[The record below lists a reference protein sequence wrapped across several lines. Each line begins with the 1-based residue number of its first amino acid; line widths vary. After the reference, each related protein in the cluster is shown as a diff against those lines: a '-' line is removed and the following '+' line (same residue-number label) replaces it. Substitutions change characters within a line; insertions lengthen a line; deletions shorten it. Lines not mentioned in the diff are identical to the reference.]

1 MSTDIIYC
9 ESDQKYCAFNGAPTT
24 TVMQVQLPKEPPTAN
39 TMCRQFA
46 VKGYLTATV
55 MRSLSGLLCFESGPQ
70 QPLQCA
76 TYEFCFW
83 RENTHMVPFC
93 NYCHTKSV
101 TSSHPSSRWYGS
113 WFTQLA
119 NHLRDAFR
127 ELWTRLRCVLCK
139 GLFFTYSL
147 ARDAHM
153 ECYSKQIPNSFL
165 LVHVPVCRSFTANK
179 RGCCSPS
186 NTSLSC
192 QNFFCHVW
200 VWDQLF
206 ALSKFV
212 CFLMRDIAKQSFW
225 SQIRIKTLNNV
236 WLNTKI
242 ISTQLHCWLLTWYNV
257 VFIIG
262 IFIFGFVIS
271 LRKRHFPFLWIDN
284 FFSWKP
290 NVYLKIT

>member
-139 GLFFTYSL
+139 GLFLHILWPGTPTWN
-147 ARDAHM
+147 A
-153 ECYSKQIPNSFL
+153 I
-165 LVHVPVCRSFTANK
+165 
-179 RGCCSPS
+179 
-186 NTSLSC
+186 
-192 QNFFCHVW
+192 
-200 VWDQLF
+200 
-206 ALSKFV
+206 LSKFLIV
-212 CFLMRDIAKQSFW
+212 SFW
-225 SQIRIKTLNNV
+225 FMFLFAGVLLQINV
-236 WLNTKI
+236 DVAVLATQVCHVRTFFAMFEFE
-242 ISTQLHCWLLTWYNV
+242 ISYLLWANLFV
-257 VFIIG
+257 SWCVILQNKVFG
-262 IFIFGFVIS
+262 PRS
-271 LRKRHFPFLWIDN
+271 A
-284 FFSWKP
+284 SKP
-290 NVYLKIT
+290 WTTSGSILK